1 MVIFHSYVKLPEGNQ
16 VAGVAIIPSSFFLSN
31 SLSVD
36 MGQVGQVVEYIN
48 FFSMAKST
56 LIYIWLW
63 INTY

>member
-36 MGQVGQVVEYIN
+36 MGQVSQVVEYIN
-48 FFSMAKST
+48 FFQWPRAH
-56 LIYIWLW
+56 
-63 INTY
+63 